1 MTEDLRRIPSFLAL
15 SRATMRVIRQNL
27 FWAFAVKSDQYD
39 DVERPKHRMLDDDPE
54 DRGR

>member
-39 DVERPKHRMLDDDPE
+39 DVERPKHRMLDEDPE